1 MIWQQLQS
9 LAGSYP
15 LALRGLGMTVMLSL
29 ISLVL
34 GTLLGFG
41 LGILRTGGNRLISA
55 AIGAWVD
62 LIRGTPFL
70 VQIFLIFFI
79 LPEFGIELDAF
90 TAGIIALTNLAA
102 CFICEIVA
110 AGIRS
115 VPTGQVEA
123 ALASGLS
130 RWQRMR
136 QVVLPQAMR
145 IVLPPLVGQYVLLIK
160 DSSVVSAIGLTDL
173 TRVGWLVVQRVPNGL
188 LVFFLVGVGYFIV
201 CYPLDHARPPAGAP
215 HGRGAW
221 RGAVVTSNP
230 KGCRYDQSESLT
242 KTGMIDFRGVNKWFG
257 SLNVLKDITLS
268 VEPREVVVV
277 CGPSGSGK
285 STLIRCINGL
295 ETIKDGDLV
304 VDGQRLGDPAT
315 NMTQLRTEIGF
326 VFQSFNLYP
335 HKTALENVTLA
346 PIHVRKIPR
355 AEAEQAGRD
364 LLAKVGL
371 ADKVNAYPSQLSGGQ
386 QQRVA
391 IARCLGMRPKIMLF
405 DEPTSALDPEMIS
418 EVLDVMVAVAEEGMT
433 MMVVTHEMGFARK
446 VAQRVVFMDAGAIVE
461 SGTPEEFFSHPK
473 TDRSRAF
480 LSKICGIRVPLI
492 GSSYAKGL
500 SASSADARPRQFIR
514 SAIQPHR
521 SRRCRS
527 TSQASPLWLPDP
539 PKALDTRS
547 SASSRGRART

>member
-41 LGILRTGGNRLISA
+41 LGILRTGGNRLISGL
-55 AIGAWVD
+55 IGAWVA

-102 CFICEIVA
+102 CFICEIVV

-130 RWQRMR
+130 RLQRMR

-201 CYPLDHARPPAGAP
+201 CYPL
-215 HGRGAW
+215 
-221 RGAVVTSNP
+221 
-230 KGCRYDQSESLT
+230 
-242 KTGMIDFRGVNKWFG
+242 
-257 SLNVLKDITLS
+257 
-268 VEPREVVVV
+268 
-277 CGPSGSGK
+277 
-285 STLIRCINGL
+285 
-295 ETIKDGDLV
+295 
-304 VDGQRLGDPAT
+304 
-315 NMTQLRTEIGF
+315 
-326 VFQSFNLYP
+326 
-335 HKTALENVTLA
+335 
-346 PIHVRKIPR
+346 
-355 AEAEQAGRD
+355 
-364 LLAKVGL
+364 
-371 ADKVNAYPSQLSGGQ
+371 
-386 QQRVA
+386 
-391 IARCLGMRPKIMLF
+391 IMLARRL
-405 DEPTSALDPEMIS
+405 EQRMGAAHG
-418 EVLDVMVAVAEEGMT
+418 EVQL
-433 MMVVTHEMGFARK
+433 
-446 VAQRVVFMDAGAIVE
+446 
-461 SGTPEEFFSHPK
+461 
-473 TDRSRAF
+473 
-480 LSKICGIRVPLI
+480 
-492 GSSYAKGL
+492 
-500 SASSADARPRQFIR
+500 
-514 SAIQPHR
+514 
-521 SRRCRS
+521 
-527 TSQASPLWLPDP
+527 
-539 PKALDTRS
+539 
-547 SASSRGRART
+547 

>member
-34 GTLLGFG
+34 GTLIGFG
-41 LGILRTGGNRLISA
+41 LGILRTGGNRRSA
-55 AIGAWVD
+55 SAIGAWVD

-160 DSSVVSAIGLTDL
+160 DFLRRLGDRADRPHPRRLAGRAARAQRPAGLRPRRPRLFHRLLSA
-173 TRVGWLVVQRVPNGL
+173 
-188 LVFFLVGVGYFIV
+188 
-201 CYPLDHARPPAGAP
+201 DHAGPPARDAAWARA
-215 HGRGAW
+215 HGE
-221 RGAVVTSNP
+221 VQLDEP
-230 KGCRYDQSESLT
+230 KAANSYQGRRSRHDRVSRRQQMVRT
-242 KTGMIDFRGVNKWFG
+242 RF
-257 SLNVLKDITLS
+257 NVLKDITLS

-295 ETIKDGDLV
+295 EAIKDGDLV
-304 VDGQRLGDPAT
+304 VDGQRARRPRHQHDAAAHRDRLRLPAVQPLPAQDRARERHAGADPCAQDPA
-315 NMTQLRTEIGF
+315 R
-326 VFQSFNLYP
+326 
-335 HKTALENVTLA
+335 
-346 PIHVRKIPR
+346 R
-355 AEAEQAGRD
+355 GR
-364 LLAKVGL
+364 
-371 ADKVNAYPSQLSGGQ
+371 
-386 QQRVA
+386 
-391 IARCLGMRPKIMLF
+391 
-405 DEPTSALDPEMIS
+405 E
-418 EVLDVMVAVAEEGMT
+418 
-433 MMVVTHEMGFARK
+433 
-446 VAQRVVFMDAGAIVE
+446 
-461 SGTPEEFFSHPK
+461 
-473 TDRSRAF
+473 
-480 LSKICGIRVPLI
+480 
-492 GSSYAKGL
+492 
-500 SASSADARPRQFIR
+500 
-514 SAIQPHR
+514 
-521 SRRCRS
+521 
-527 TSQASPLWLPDP
+527 
-539 PKALDTRS
+539 
-547 SASSRGRART
+547 GRARTARQGRACRQGQRLSRRALRRPAAARGDRALPRHAARRSCCSTSRPRRSIPR

>member
-41 LGILRTGGNRLISA
+41 LGILRTGGNRLISGL
-55 AIGAWVD
+55 IGAWVD

-102 CFICEIVA
+102 CFICEIVD

-130 RWQRMR
+130 RLQRMR

-201 CYPLDHARPPAGAP
+201 CYPL
-215 HGRGAW
+215 
-221 RGAVVTSNP
+221 
-230 KGCRYDQSESLT
+230 
-242 KTGMIDFRGVNKWFG
+242 
-257 SLNVLKDITLS
+257 
-268 VEPREVVVV
+268 
-277 CGPSGSGK
+277 
-285 STLIRCINGL
+285 
-295 ETIKDGDLV
+295 
-304 VDGQRLGDPAT
+304 
-315 NMTQLRTEIGF
+315 
-326 VFQSFNLYP
+326 
-335 HKTALENVTLA
+335 
-346 PIHVRKIPR
+346 
-355 AEAEQAGRD
+355 
-364 LLAKVGL
+364 
-371 ADKVNAYPSQLSGGQ
+371 
-386 QQRVA
+386 
-391 IARCLGMRPKIMLF
+391 IMLARRL
-405 DEPTSALDPEMIS
+405 EQRMGAAHG
-418 EVLDVMVAVAEEGMT
+418 EVQL
-433 MMVVTHEMGFARK
+433 
-446 VAQRVVFMDAGAIVE
+446 
-461 SGTPEEFFSHPK
+461 
-473 TDRSRAF
+473 
-480 LSKICGIRVPLI
+480 
-492 GSSYAKGL
+492 
-500 SASSADARPRQFIR
+500 
-514 SAIQPHR
+514 
-521 SRRCRS
+521 
-527 TSQASPLWLPDP
+527 
-539 PKALDTRS
+539 
-547 SASSRGRART
+547 